1 MVELEKLSREG
12 QLRLFVSQPVEGRT
26 DEEIFGDR
34 FRALENMQAAHPDQY
49 VVLIESFLSETVEG
63 VNPPLWYL
71 GASIQ
76 LMSKADV
83 VYMAP
88 GWASDARCQIERTC
102 ASDFGVQVVYY
113 DAFVKREGE

>member
-1 MVELEKLSREG
+1 MVELERLRRKG
-12 QLRLFVSQPVEGRT
+12 QLRLFISQPVDGRT
-26 DEEIFGDR
+26 DEEVFGDR
-34 FRALENMQAAHPDQY
+34 FRALENVQAAHPDLY

-88 GWASDARCQIERTC
+88 GWLLDRRCMIERSC
-102 ASDFGVQVVYY
+102 ASTFGIEVVYY
-113 DAFVKREGE
+113 SDFVDREGE